1 MPWWAFVCL
10 MAPSLV
16 HSAEGDHMHRTV
28 RIVLVALAWSVVITG
43 CGQDAAPGRDFTDRQ
58 IFEGVV
64 FGSGSVASLLPEARE
79 QLAPELYAR
88 NTDELAAMAE
98 ARASII
104 DAVERA
110 EPGFLAEFGRAA
122 RSGNPAS
129 VRAML
134 VRTVYAVSQTVLTS
148 SRPRG

>member
-1 MPWWAFVCL
+1 
-10 MAPSLV
+10 MAPSRV
-16 HSAEGDHMHRTV
+16 RSAGGDHMHRTV
-28 RIVLVALAWSVVITG
+28 KIVLVALGWSLAILG
-43 CGQDAAPGRDFTDRQ
+43 CGQEAPASRDFSDRQ

-64 FGSGSVASLLPEARE
+64 FGSGPVASLLPEARE

-88 NTDELAAMAE
+88 NADELVAMAE

-104 DAVERA
+104 DAVDRS

-134 VRTVYAVSQTVLTS
+134 VRTVYALN
-148 SRPRG
+148 